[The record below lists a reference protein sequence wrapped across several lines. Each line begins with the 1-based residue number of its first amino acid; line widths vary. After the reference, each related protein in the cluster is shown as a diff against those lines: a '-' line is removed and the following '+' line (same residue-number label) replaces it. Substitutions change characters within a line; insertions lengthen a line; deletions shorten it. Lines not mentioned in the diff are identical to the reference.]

1 MNRNQKILAASGG
14 VIAVA
19 AAAAGFFVWNA
30 VCAKTAALDGDDIGT
45 DGLRAVQDRASE
57 LSRRSVYPCA
67 ESVKTIN
74 ANTAQLDDWC
84 AAARR
89 LAARGD
95 RPVRTE
101 TPPQF
106 KAEMVADAKRLAAL
120 PGEAEGRLM
129 KPDFA
134 FGPFRPYIVEGKMP
148 SPEELPTLQR
158 RWDDVALVV
167 ELLSKAGVSE
177 LVDVAFGADAAGRP
191 AAAKGVKPAAKRPQ
205 PKPKAKA
212 KAKGDGAAPAPDA
225 KAFPYVFT
233 FTAHPAAFVAA
244 VNALG
249 TNERFIVVD
258 SLSVTRVADAIS
270 EALGGADGK
279 KKEPA
284 SRGGRGAR
292 SARGAAP
299 AAAPAAKD
307 GIVTDPASEAP
318 FRVSLDFTVYD
329 FGLLA
334 ESEEGGKEAA
344 K

>member
-14 VIAVA
+14 VIVVA
-19 AAAAGFFVWNA
+19 AAVAGFFVWNA
-30 VCAKTAALDGDDIGT
+30 VSAKSAALDGDDMGA
-45 DGLRAVQDRASE
+45 DGLRTVRDRVSE

-95 RPVRTE
+95 RPVRAE

-120 PGEAEGRLM
+120 PGEVEGRLM

-134 FGPFRPYIVEGKMP
+134 FGPFRPYIIEGKMP

-158 RWDDVALVV
+158 RWDDVTLVV
-167 ELLSKAGVSE
+167 EILSKAGVSE
-177 LVDVAFGADAAGRP
+177 IVDVAFGADAAGRP
-191 AAAKGVKPAAKRPQ
+191 AAVKGSKPAAKRPQ

-212 KAKGDGAAPAPDA
+212 KGDGVAPAPDA
-225 KAFPYVFT
+225 KAFSYVLT
-233 FTAHPAAFVAA
+233 FAAHPAAFVAA

-258 SLSVTRVADAIS
+258 SLSITRVADAIS

-284 SRGGRGAR
+284 PRGGRGAR
-292 SARGAAP
+292 SVRGAAP
-299 AAAPAAKD
+299 AAAAPAAKD
-307 GIVTDPASEAP
+307 GIVTDPVSEAP
-318 FRVSLDFTVYD
+318 FRVALNLTVYD

-334 ESEEGGKEAA
+334 ESDEGGKEAA

>member
-30 VCAKTAALDGDDIGT
+30 VSAKAAALDGDDMGA
-45 DGLRAVQDRASE
+45 DGLRTVQDRASE

-95 RPVRTE
+95 RPVRAE

-106 KAEMVADAKRLAAL
+106 KAEMVADAKRLAAQ

-158 RWDDVALVV
+158 RWDDVAIVV
-167 ELLSKAGVSE
+167 EILSKAGVSE
-177 LVDVAFGADAAGRP
+177 LVDVAFGADAAGQP
-191 AAAKGVKPAAKRPQ
+191 AAAKGAKPVAKRPQ

-212 KAKGDGAAPAPDA
+212 KGDDVASAPDA
-225 KAFPYVFT
+225 KAFSYAFT
-233 FTAHPAAFVAA
+233 FAARPAAFVAA

-279 KKEPA
+279 KKESSP
-284 SRGGRGAR
+284 RGGRGAR
-292 SARGAAP
+292 GARGAAAP
-299 AAAPAAKD
+299 VAAPAAKD
-307 GIVTDPASEAP
+307 GVVTDPAAEAP
-318 FRVSLDFTVYD
+318 LRVALNLTVYD

-334 ESEEGGKEAA
+334 ESDEGGKEAA